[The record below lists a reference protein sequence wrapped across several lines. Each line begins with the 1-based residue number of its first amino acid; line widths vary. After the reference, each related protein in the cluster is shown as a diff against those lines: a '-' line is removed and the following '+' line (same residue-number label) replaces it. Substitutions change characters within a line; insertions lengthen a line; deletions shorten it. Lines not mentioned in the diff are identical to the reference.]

1 MSRSE
6 TELWAALEHAD
17 GMDHGEAQQAIME
30 DVVRH
35 ADAGGFPRL
44 AFAARRSLASAY
56 SVDRQWHKA
65 FPLFARCLAEYD
77 QRPWQF
83 GPEEDW
89 SLRSWYTSIA
99 QSMAEFPDITLA
111 QIYGAFE
118 DMERRFRAGGHSLVE
133 VQSARRWVAQL
144 ACDWAEE
151 ERCYQ
156 AWIAAG
162 GANPRSVW
170 DFEPEVERLVFRGD
184 EASLAKAMEIAAPV
198 LAGRIAFD
206 EPPVPIQCL
215 MLVPL
220 ARAGA
225 HADAALAYRRSER
238 SMEYGV
244 YRYEYSGMRIEFC
257 ALTGNEDSGLLELKR
272 RLHGFPTLNRPN
284 GKMEFAT
291 SCAILLGRLVAT
303 GRGNEPV
310 GCACGEEPPVPAA
323 QLRDEMTRI
332 ALDLAARFDQRNG
345 TTAQGDRIRR
355 KLTLQPIVDF
365 LPLTPTSRKRRRI
378 PSGLAP
384 EQAVE
389 RAEWHLRAYEG
400 DLTVEYLDSVAT
412 PPHLAARITEMRAV
426 VNWDESSEAALRW
439 AAEQHRN
446 AGDYRRQLLCL
457 GWLAR
462 WLAEANRGKEATDLA
477 EWVVA
482 ELHKTGDAWGIAYG
496 ELRLAQVFVTLG
508 KAACFAAI
516 ERAAQF
522 AAVTRDPLA
531 VGVIATLEANWR
543 FEEYEDAPRA
553 ISLAT
558 MAKDALI
565 SAGSFGKT
573 LDAFDVLKSASGEA
587 AFAGIVQA
595 QLANLPPTTPPR
607 VVAYLRY
614 ERGRGLLAAD
624 RPADAIADLTEAVA
638 EFATTDDDYPEQWYY
653 LAMACHAAG
662 RFDEAVTAATTGAAW
677 LQNVR
682 ADLDEPEMADVCWL
696 ILADS
701 SYQLGEAEAAVD
713 HFGQLIQNARA
724 GGNLPMTARAL
735 TTSAE
740 ILSELDRDAE
750 AAPQFA
756 EAADLHL
763 KINDLAAS
771 VYCRCM
777 QAMCLQWADDSNAAL
792 AALNAA
798 DHAVR
803 SMPNPGPM
811 TWGYLGRAAATILA
825 VQRRGPEAVQHAARA
840 SAAFQQ
846 AGELGLAIRMNI
858 MQADVFTNDGRP
870 DLAEPVLRAALAM
883 SPESSQLRGTV
894 EKLLANLPGR

>member
-6 TELWAALEHAD
+6 PELWTALEQAD
-17 GMDHGEAQQAIME
+17 EMDHGEAQQAIME

-44 AFAARRSLASAY
+44 AFAARRGLASAY

-89 SLRSWYTSIA
+89 SLRNWYTSIA
-99 QSMAEFPDITLA
+99 QSMAEFPDVTLA

-118 DMERRFRAGGHSLVE
+118 DMERRFRAGGHSLVD
-133 VQSARRWVAQL
+133 VHAARRWVAQL

-170 DFEPEVERLVFRGD
+170 DFEPEVERLVLRGD
-184 EASLAKAMEIAAPV
+184 ETSLAKAREIAAPV
-198 LAGRIAFD
+198 LAGQIGFD

-220 ARAGA
+220 AKAGA
-225 HADAALAYRRSER
+225 YADAASAYRRSGR

-257 ALTGNEDSGLLELKR
+257 ALTGNEDAGLRELKR

-291 SCAILLGRLVAT
+291 SAAVLLGRLVAV
-303 GRGNEPV
+303 GRGGEMV
-310 GCACGEEPPVPAA
+310 GCVCGEEPAVPAA
-323 QLRDEMTRI
+323 KLRDDMSAI
-332 ALDLAARFDQRNG
+332 ALDLATRFDHRNG

-355 KLTLQPIVDF
+355 KLTLQPVADF
-365 LPLTPTSRKRRRI
+365 VPLTPTSRRRRRNV
-378 PSGLAP
+378 PAGLQP

-400 DLTVEYLDSVAT
+400 DLAVEYLDSVAT
-412 PPHLAARITEMRAV
+412 PPHLAARVAEMRAV
-426 VNWDESSEAALRW
+426 VNWDEAAEPALRW
-439 AAEQHRN
+439 AADQHRN
-446 AGDYRRQLLCL
+446 AGDHRRYLLCL
-457 GWLAR
+457 AWLGR
-462 WLAEANRGKEATDLA
+462 WLAEYERGKEALELTN
-477 EWVVA
+477 WVVA

-496 ELRLAQVFVTLG
+496 ELRLAQVLVTLG
-508 KAACFAAI
+508 KSACFPAI

-522 AAVTRDPLA
+522 AATARDPLA
-531 VGVIATLEANWR
+531 IGVIATMEASWR
-543 FEEYEDAPRA
+543 YAEYEDAARA
-553 ISLAT
+553 IPLAT
-558 MAKDALI
+558 MAKDVLMA
-565 SAGSFGKT
+565 AGSFAKT
-573 LDAFDVLKSASGEA
+573 LDSFDVLKSACDEA
-587 AFAGIVQA
+587 AFAGIVRN
-595 QLANLPPTTPPR
+595 QLANLPPNTHPR

-614 ERGRGLLAAD
+614 ERGRGLLAED
-624 RPADAIADLTEAVA
+624 RPADAIADLTESVA
-638 EFATTDDDYPEQWYY
+638 EFAATEDDYPEQWYH
-653 LAMACHAAG
+653 LSVACHAAG
-662 RFDEAVTAATTGAAW
+662 RFDEAVTAATTGAVW

-682 ADLDEPEMADVCWL
+682 GELDEPTMADVCRF

-713 HFGQLIQNARA
+713 HYDELIENARA
-724 GGNLPMTARAL
+724 AGNLPMAARAL
-735 TTSAE
+735 TTCAE

-750 AAPQFA
+750 AAPRFG
-756 EAADLHL
+756 EAADLQV
-763 KINDLAAS
+763 KINDQAAAG
-771 VYCRCM
+771 YCRCM
-777 QAMCLQWADDSNAAL
+777 QAMCLQWAGDSNGAL
-792 AALNAA
+792 ATLSIAEHGIRA
-798 DHAVR
+798 
-803 SMPNPGPM
+803 MPDATAM

-825 VQRRGPEAVQHAARA
+825 IQGRGPEAVQHAARA
-840 SAAFQQ
+840 STAFHQ
-846 AGELGLAIRMNI
+846 AGAVVLAVRMNI
-858 MQADVFTNDGRP
+858 LQADVLTKDGRP
-870 DLAEPVLRAALAM
+870 DLAEPALRSALALC
-883 SPESSQLRGTV
+883 PEPSQLRTAV
-894 EKLLANLPGR
+894 EKLLAGLR